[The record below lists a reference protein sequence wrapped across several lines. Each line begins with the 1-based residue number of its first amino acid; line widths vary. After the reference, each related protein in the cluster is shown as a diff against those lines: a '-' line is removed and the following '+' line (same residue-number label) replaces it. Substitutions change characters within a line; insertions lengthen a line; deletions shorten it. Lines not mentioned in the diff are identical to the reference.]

1 MWSRA
6 RQDDAPKSVGLIL
19 IIIRGES
26 GGEDG
31 GGGESEGESEG
42 EGEGEGEEKGEG
54 GGAAAPRGALQAPE
68 AGGDASRGD
77 AERGGTGGSP

>member
-42 EGEGEGEEKGEG
+42 EGEGEGEGEC
-54 GGAAAPRGALQAPE
+54 E
-68 AGGDASRGD
+68 
-77 AERGGTGGSP
+77 